1 VWDSTEKKNRIM
13 YRFVVASD
21 DAIDDVVRQA
31 LQPRMTL
38 MCDSQRLI
46 DDI

>member
-31 LQPRMTL
+31 LQRANDL
-38 MCDSQRLI
+38 DV
-46 DDI
+46 